1 MTEKEK
7 EMHAKRVSKYISS
20 KCDRLGLT
28 LPAGTKEQWQQYAAA
43 RGLSLTAYIS
53 QLIAADNSK

>member
-7 EMHAKRVSKYISS
+7 EMHAKRVSKYIAS

-53 QLIAADNSK
+53 QLIA